1 MPKPIV
7 GASNFTPATVHNVTT
22 EQFKSSKVELLQ
34 YTYTFAKIEKL
45 IQKLHFSLGAS
56 IKSKF

>member
-22 EQFKSSKVELLQ
+22 EQFKSSEVELLQ
-34 YTYTFAKIEKL
+34 YTYTFAKIEK
-45 IQKLHFSLGAS
+45 
-56 IKSKF
+56 